1 MATIETIRA
10 VCPHN
15 CPDTCGMTVRL
26 QDGRPVAVGGDPD
39 HPFTDGFLCHKVSRY
54 LERVEHPDRILHPM
68 KRIGPKGGGGVGAFE
83 SISWEEAIQ
92 EIQNRIVSLD
102 DPQQVLPY
110 SFSGTLGKIQGE
122 SLDRR
127 FFHRLGASQLLR
139 TICSTAGLVG
149 FSATV
154 GNVVGTDPEAF
165 AQSRYII
172 NWGSNTA
179 VTNMHLWV
187 RMHRARQQGARIVTI
202 DPYRCRT
209 AERSDWHIR
218 PRVGTDAALAL
229 GMMHVLF
236 RDGLVDRDYMERHC
250 VGTEALE
257 ERVSRDWSPQRASDV
272 TGVPADD
279 IEQLAREYGTT
290 PPAAIRVN
298 YGMQRHAGGGMAVRT
313 ISCLPAVIGAWR
325 HRAGGVLLSTSGNYP
340 FALDRLAR
348 PDLVPPGTRA
358 INMNQLAEALS
369 GQLDGPPVS
378 LLFVY
383 NANPAAIA
391 PGQCGVI
398 EGLGRSDLFTVVHEQ
413 FPTDTVDYADLVLPA
428 STQLEHLDLH
438 GSYGHLHVALNTPAT
453 TPPGECVSNTEL
465 FRRLAA
471 AMGYESELFDVSDE
485 DLVREALG
493 EFAEQQ
499 PPALEGITL
508 ATLRQDGPQRLRL
521 DSSRGPYQ
529 DGGFA
534 TDSGKC
540 EFFSQALADQ
550 GIDPLPGYTPP
561 AESVASAP
569 ELATRFPLQ
578 LVSPPSPHFLN
589 STFANVPSLKSAAG
603 EPEIEIHSDDAAS
616 RGITDGAPV
625 RIHNDRGWF
634 RAKASVG
641 DSVRDGVVVATG
653 IWWNKHVEGGWN
665 ANATTPTRL
674 ADLGGGS
681 TLFDNLV
688 EVESLES

>member
-1 MATIETIRA
+1 MATLETIRA

-26 QDGRPVAVGGDPD
+26 QDGRPVAVAGDPD

-68 KRIGPKGGGGVGAFE
+68 KRIGPKGGGGAEAFKR
-83 SISWEEAIQ
+83 ISWEEAIE
-92 EIQNRIVSLD
+92 EIRNRIVSLD

-127 FFHRLGASQLLR
+127 FFHRLGASRLLR

-154 GNVVGTDPEAF
+154 GSVVGTDPEAF
-165 AQSRYII
+165 AESRYII

-229 GMMHVLF
+229 GLMHILF

-250 VGTEALE
+250 LGTEAFE

-272 TGVPADD
+272 TGVPVDD
-279 IEQLAREYGTT
+279 IEQLAREYATT
-290 PPAAIRVN
+290 PPAAIRIN

-340 FALDRLAR
+340 FALDRLGR

-358 INMNQLAEALS
+358 INMNQLSEALA

-378 LLFVY
+378 VLFVY

-428 STQLEHLDLH
+428 SMQLEHLDLH

-453 TPPGECVSNTEL
+453 APPGECVPNTEL

-471 AMGYESELFDVSDE
+471 AMGHEPELFDVSDE

-493 EFAEQQ
+493 EFAAQQ

-508 ATLRQDGPQRLRL
+508 DTLRTDGPQRLRL
-521 DSSRGPYQ
+521 DTSRGPYQ

-534 TDSGKC
+534 TASGRC

-561 AESVASAP
+561 AESAASAP
-569 ELATRFPLQ
+569 ELASRFPLQ

-589 STFANVPSLKSAAG
+589 STFANVESLKSAAG
-603 EPEIEIHSDDAAS
+603 EPELDIHTDDAVS
-616 RGITDGAPV
+616 RGITNRTLV
-625 RIHNDRGWF
+625 RVHNDRGWF
-634 RAKASVG
+634 QARAIVG

-653 IWWNKHVEGGWN
+653 IWWNKHVEGNRN
-665 ANATTPTRL
+665 ANATTSTRL

-688 EVESLES
+688 DVEPLES

>member
-1 MATIETIRA
+1 MAKLETIRA

-26 QDGRPVAVGGDPD
+26 QDGRPVAVAGDPD

-68 KRIGPKGGGGVGAFE
+68 KRIGPKGGGGTEAFE
-83 SISWEEAIQ
+83 RISWEEAIQ
-92 EIQNRIVSLD
+92 EIRNRIVSLD

-229 GMMHVLF
+229 GLMHVLF
-236 RDGLVDRDYMERHC
+236 RDGLADRDYMERHC
-250 VGTEALE
+250 LGTEALE

-272 TGVPADD
+272 TGVPVDD

-438 GSYGHLHVALNTPAT
+438 GSYGHLHVALNTPAI
-453 TPPGECVSNTEL
+453 TPPGECVPNTEL

-471 AMGYESELFDVSDE
+471 AMRYEPELFDVSDE

-493 EFAEQQ
+493 EFAAQQ

-508 ATLRQDGPQRLRL
+508 ATLRSDGPQRLRL
-521 DSSRGPYQ
+521 DTSQGPYQ

-540 EFFSQALADQ
+540 EFFSQSLADQ
-550 GIDPLPGYTPP
+550 GMDPLPGFTPP
-561 AESVASAP
+561 AESASSSP

-589 STFANVPSLKSAAG
+589 STFANVESLKSAAG
-603 EPEIEIHSDDAAS
+603 EPELEIHADDAAS
-616 RGITDGAPV
+616 RGITSGDAV